1 MLPHRMKKNLLLLS
15 APLLLSSAPF
25 LAHATV
31 SLYGAVDTN
40 LQWSQKKYSLE
51 GARTKATRF
60 GLDDGYIK
68 SNIWGLKGTEKIN
81 KELDVFF
88 NLENKF
94 NLSDGSSKGIFTN
107 KSFVGLRHKT
117 WGSFSIGRQKS
128 SSDEVLAVNM
138 VRGMGKVSR
147 AFGGSGVTADSLIK
161 YQSPSINGLT
171 LGISHARKGSVLR
184 SDTHELENDFEHYT
198 SVAARYQQGPW
209 QLSASYDRKRGLDNK
224 NHAKDFTLRGW
235 VIGSVYDFEVVKLSL
250 AYGRDYNGKF
260 NNAGN
265 IKNIGGENPKLG
277 GKKVIGFY
285 NRAGFKSKNYYVG
298 ISVPI
303 EQWTWA
309 ASWTHTSSNMGALF
323 YEETGRNLPTAS
335 QNIYATQLSYP
346 LSKRTTVYA
355 YGAYGTNLAYL
366 KNLSA
371 KEFGIGLSHRF

>member
-1 MLPHRMKKNLLLLS
+1 M
-15 APLLLSSAPF
+15 
-25 LAHATV
+25 
-31 SLYGAVDTN
+31 
-40 LQWSQKKYSLE
+40 
-51 GARTKATRF
+51 
-60 GLDDGYIK
+60 
-68 SNIWGLKGTEKIN
+68 
-81 KELDVFF
+81 
-88 NLENKF
+88 
-94 NLSDGSSKGIFTN
+94 
-107 KSFVGLRHKT
+107 RHKT

-184 SDTHELENDFEHYT
+184 SDTHELETDFEHYT

-265 IKNIGGENPKLG
+265 IKKDRKSTRLNSSHVTISYAVLCLT
-277 GKKVIGFY
+277 KK
-285 NRAGFKSKNYYVG
+285 
-298 ISVPI
+298 
-303 EQWTWA
+303 
-309 ASWTHTSSNMGALF
+309 
-323 YEETGRNLPTAS
+323 
-335 QNIYATQLSYP
+335 
-346 LSKRTTVYA
+346 
-355 YGAYGTNLAYL
+355 
-366 KNLSA
+366 
-371 KEFGIGLSHRF
+371 